1 MKNDKIFDNN
11 FDSPDFELN
20 GQIKFDLDP
29 SMEDSRPQE
38 EQIHY
43 EIIARKIHD
52 LIQNSRFNIFNVVDD
67 LGHCIKLKKADIN
80 DVYGFII
87 DELVANYSR
96 IDLYSELCVYFDIK
110 PEKFYS
116 SLSNVYKEDLIQ
128 ELDIRT
134 GVLDRKN
141 IKKLF

>member
-1 MKNDKIFDNN
+1 MRNDKIFDNN

-29 SMEDSRPQE
+29 SMEDSRSQE

-43 EIIARKIHD
+43 EIIARKIHE

-67 LGHCIKLKKADIN
+67 LGGCTKLKKADIN
-80 DVYGFII
+80 EVYGFIV

-110 PEKFYS
+110 PDKFYS

-134 GVLDRKN
+134 GILDKKN

>member
-1 MKNDKIFDNN
+1 MRNDKIFDNN

-29 SMEDSRPQE
+29 SMEDSRSQE

-43 EIIARKIHD
+43 EIIARNIHD
-52 LIQNSRFNIFNVVDD
+52 LIQNSRFKIFNEVDD
-67 LGHCIKLKKADIN
+67 LGRCTKLKKADIN
-80 DVYGFII
+80 EVYGFIV

-110 PEKFYS
+110 PDKFYS

-134 GVLDRKN
+134 GILDKKN